1 MSMAGSFLGG
11 AKNRLLPASVPFSFF
26 LAAAGF
32 QILAWAALLAGAAT
46 LAGYTG
52 GTGPVLAAIHLLTL
66 GVLALTAMGAS
77 YQLLPV
83 VTRQPLALVWPA
95 RLSFWLVAPGVV
107 MLATGMTATNQ
118 MGLSTGAGLVTGGLL
133 VFAFLTGL
141 NLLRAGSLPVVAAHG
156 WGALI
161 ALLGLLGVALALV
174 ANINLGFL
182 ANPDELALVHLVLA
196 VFGFM
201 GLLVLGL
208 SLVLIPM
215 FVMSRSVAMP
225 VGWAQLAL
233 VVVALAL
240 FVTGILADAPGLS
253 ALAFIPG
260 AGAGVAYFWLMR
272 AALRNSM
279 RKRLGLS
286 FLLIRLSWG
295 LLGLGLLIGFA
306 VWQGWPVPN
315 GPALFGFVTLA
326 GWLLTF
332 LTGVLQRIMPFLA
345 SMHASGRAGL
355 PLLLSDL
362 TAETPLRVH
371 AICHLS
377 ALGLVSLGIVLNL
390 TILVQFGAATGMAG
404 AIAFAV
410 FAINVVVTMNA
421 PHDSA

>member
-11 AKNRLLPASVPFSFF
+11 AKSRLLPASVPFSFF

-32 QILAWAALLAGAAT
+32 QILAWAALLAGAAS
-46 LAGYTG
+46 LPGYTG
-52 GTGPVLAAIHLLTL
+52 GTGPVLAAIHILTL
-66 GVLALTAMGAS
+66 GVLAMTAIGAS

-83 VTRQPLALVWPA
+83 VTRQPLARVWPA
-95 RLSFWLVAPGVV
+95 RLSFWAVVPGVIL
-107 MLATGMTATNQ
+107 LATGMTTTNPIA
-118 MGLSTGAGLVTGGLL
+118 LSIGAGLVTVGLL
-133 VFAFLTGL
+133 VFAFMTGL

-161 ALLGLLGVALALV
+161 ALLGLLGVGLALT
-174 ANINLGFL
+174 ANINLGYL
-182 ANPDELALVHLVLA
+182 VNPGDLALVHLVLA
-196 VFGFM
+196 IFGFM

-215 FVMSRSVAMP
+215 FVISRSVAMP
-225 VGWAQLAL
+225 VGWAQLVL
-233 VVVALAL
+233 VVIALAL
-240 FVTGILADAPGLS
+240 FVTGILANARALS
-253 ALAFIPG
+253 ALAFIAG
-260 AGAGVAYFWLMR
+260 AGAGAAYFWLMR

-306 VWQGWPVPN
+306 VWQGLPVPN
-315 GPALFGFVTLA
+315 GPALFGFVILA

-362 TAETPLRVH
+362 TAQGPLRVH

-377 ALGLVSLGIVLNL
+377 ALALVSLGIVANL
-390 TILVQFGAATGMAG
+390 TILVQVGAATGMAG

-421 PHDSA
+421 PLDNV